1 MCTYTEFADIVINT
15 SCEHITQEQYNE
27 WLERQQNSLI
37 VLQSNNYF
45 ELQEHVRCANDLNEF
60 ISQSNIKPF
69 FKGTLETPKYTRYMI
84 IGKKQI
90 G

>member
-1 MCTYTEFADIVINT
+1 MPSIFEISNSGMCNRKCAFCPRSDP
-15 SCEHITQEQYNE
+15 
-27 WLERQQNSLI
+27 
-37 VLQSNNYF
+37 NYK
-45 ELQEHVRCANDLNEF
+45 HVNEF